1 MATGF
6 NLQDGELF
14 VDDISCANIA
24 SQLETPFYV
33 YSGRKITQQFRNLN
47 DALARNWKGAG
58 GQPLIAFACK
68 ANSSK
73 AIMNLLGGLGAGAD
87 VVSEGEIRRAIA
99 AGIPSSQ
106 IVFSGVGKTRS
117 ELEEALLLGVHQ
129 INVETA
135 GELDTLIELCSE
147 KDLRAPVAFRYTP
160 DVETDTHAKIS
171 TGEEGH
177 KFGLLAEEILSLY
190 AKATASG
197 VIDAKGLSVHIGSQL
212 FELAAFEQ
220 AFTAVADLIGA
231 LRERGLSVTVAD
243 VGGGLGI
250 PYRSEQAE
258 FDVDAYAALINRIF
272 APLNVRVMLEP
283 GRYLVAEAG
292 ALITKVIYLKDRPEK
307 RFVIVDAGMNDLIRP
322 TLYEAYH
329 PVVPLTPP
337 ADPTLITCDIVGPVC
352 ETGDYLALE
361 RPLPSVQP
369 DDLLA
374 ILCAGAYGSVMSSQY
389 NSRPFIAEALVNGNL
404 WATIRER
411 QSVEAIWAH
420 ESIPDWLK

>member
-1 MATGF
+1 MAIGF
-6 NLQDGELF
+6 NIQNGNLF

-24 SQLETPFYV
+24 GQLETPFYV
-33 YSGRKITQQFRNLN
+33 YSAQKITQQFRNLN
-47 DALARNWKGAG
+47 DALAKHWKGQG

-87 VVSEGEIRRAIA
+87 VVSEGEIRRAIS

-117 ELEEALLLGVHQ
+117 ELEEALVLGVHQ

-135 GELDTLIELCSE
+135 GELDALIELCIE
-147 KDLRAPVAFRYTP
+147 KDFRAPVAFRYTP
-160 DVETDTHAKIS
+160 NVETDTHAKIS
-171 TGEEGH
+171 TGEEDH
-177 KFGLLAEEILSLY
+177 KFGLLADEILSLY

-197 VIDAKGLSVHIGSQL
+197 VIDTKGLSVHIGSQL
-212 FELAAFEQ
+212 FELEAFEQ
-220 AFTAVADLIGA
+220 AFTAVADLIAA
-231 LRERGLSVTVAD
+231 LRANGMTVTVAD

-250 PYRSEQAE
+250 PYRSEQAV
-258 FDVDAYAALINRIF
+258 FDVEGYASLINRIF
-272 APLNVRVMLEP
+272 APLDVRVMLEP

-329 PVVPLTPP
+329 PVTPVTAP
-337 ADPTLITCDIVGPVC
+337 ADQTMITCDIVGPVC

-361 RPLPSVQP
+361 RSLPAVQP

>member
-1 MATGF
+1 
-6 NLQDGELF
+6 
-14 VDDISCANIA
+14 
-24 SQLETPFYV
+24 
-33 YSGRKITQQFRNLN
+33 
-47 DALARNWKGAG
+47 
-58 GQPLIAFACK
+58 
-68 ANSSK
+68 
-73 AIMNLLGGLGAGAD
+73 
-87 VVSEGEIRRAIA
+87 
-99 AGIPSSQ
+99 
-106 IVFSGVGKTRS
+106 
-117 ELEEALLLGVHQ
+117 
-129 INVETA
+129 
-135 GELDTLIELCSE
+135 
-147 KDLRAPVAFRYTP
+147 
-160 DVETDTHAKIS
+160 
-171 TGEEGH
+171 
-177 KFGLLAEEILSLY
+177 
-190 AKATASG
+190 
-197 VIDAKGLSVHIGSQL
+197 
-212 FELAAFEQ
+212 
-220 AFTAVADLIGA
+220 
-231 LRERGLSVTVAD
+231 
-243 VGGGLGI
+243 
-250 PYRSEQAE
+250 
-258 FDVDAYAALINRIF
+258 
-272 APLNVRVMLEP
+272 MLEP

>member
-6 NLQDGELF
+6 NFQNGALF

-24 SQLETPFYV
+24 AQLDTPFYI
-33 YSGRKITQQFRNLN
+33 YSARKITQQFRNLN
-47 DALARNWKGAG
+47 DALAKHWTGKG

-87 VVSEGEIRRAIA
+87 VVSEGEIRRAIS

-106 IVFSGVGKTRS
+106 IVFSGVGKTRP

-135 GELDTLIELCSE
+135 GELDALIDICIE
-147 KDLRAPVAFRYTP
+147 KDYRAPVAFRYTP
-160 DVETDTHAKIS
+160 NVETDTHAKIS
-171 TGEEGH
+171 TGEEDH
-177 KFGLLAEEILSLY
+177 KFGLLADEILSLY

-197 VIDAKGLSVHIGSQL
+197 VIDTKGLSVHIGSQL

-220 AFTAVADLIGA
+220 AFVAVASLIEE
-231 LRERGLSVTVAD
+231 LRSNGMNVTVAD

-250 PYRSEQAE
+250 PYRAEQAI
-258 FDVDAYAALINRIF
+258 FDVEGYAALINRIF
-272 APLNVRVMLEP
+272 SPLDVSVMLEP

-329 PVVPLTPP
+329 PVMPVSPP
-337 ADPTLITCDIVGPVC
+337 ADKTLITCDIVGPVC

-361 RPLPSVQP
+361 RPLPAVQP